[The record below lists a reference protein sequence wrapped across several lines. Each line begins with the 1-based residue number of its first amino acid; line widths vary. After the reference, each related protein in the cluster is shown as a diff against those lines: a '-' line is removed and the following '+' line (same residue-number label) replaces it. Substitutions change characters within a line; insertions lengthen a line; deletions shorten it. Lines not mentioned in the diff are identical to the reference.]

1 MNDWKQQLKHV
12 YKNLQQDQKNKKGFQ
27 NKFNNVIGYKNKK
40 GFSSTGIP
48 LTSEAAIKLRKNKA
62 TYRGRYAGSALERI
76 NEQRKADGK
85 RRWEHSGA
93 ARSTDTA
100 PNKSN
105 HLSVSE
111 MRWKSSAAEWRER
124 KDGFSSQPSPFV
136 GYGYGDR
143 PRDDGSVEI
152 DVGSYK
158 ERPAPISG
166 VDENKF
172 PKVAEAIRAIKNKK
186 LN

>member
-1 MNDWKQQLKHV
+1 MAGWKDQLRSV
-12 YKNLQQDQKNKKGFQ
+12 YNKLQKDQKNKKGFQ

-76 NEQRKADGK
+76 NEERKADGK
-85 RRWEHSGA
+85 RRWKHLGA

-100 PNKSN
+100 PSKSN
-105 HLSVSE
+105 LSLSG
-111 MRWKSSAAEWRER
+111 MRWRSSAAEWRER

-143 PRDDGSVEI
+143 PTDDGSVEI

>member
-1 MNDWKQQLKHV
+1 MAGWKDQLRSV
-12 YKNLQQDQKNKKGFQ
+12 YNKLQKDQKNKKGFQ

-111 MRWKSSAAEWRER
+111 MRWRSSER
-124 KDGFSSQPSPFV
+124 KDGFSSQPAPFV

-143 PRDDGSVEI
+143 PTDDGSVEI
-152 DVGSYK
+152 DVGFYK

-172 PKVAEAIRAIKNKK
+172 PRIAEAIRNLKNGKR
-186 LN
+186 